1 MQLRL
6 TELTSFMQSIAHKA
20 EIVAIRIPNRASDG
34 KVYEDDSQW
43 PEEWTA
49 VQPAMRRIASI
60 YGNDPVEIQV
70 KVRWM
75 PSGPDGLG
83 WMSPEEVR
91 RWPVA
96 A

>member
-1 MQLRL
+1 
-6 TELTSFMQSIAHKA
+6 
-20 EIVAIRIPNRASDG
+20 
-34 KVYEDDSQW
+34 
-43 PEEWTA
+43 